1 MKIVQV
7 LDYYASGNA
16 VANCAVTYHKFSKKL
31 GLDSK
36 IVARLIDKEDA
47 DVVDLSYLDTLS
59 IDDTIM
65 YHLCI
70 GTPLNNDI
78 CDYECKKVLV
88 YHNITPPEF
97 LEKYDQGLSEAC
109 AEGLRQLVMMKPYFQ
124 LYLADSEF
132 NRQDLIKAG
141 YEADKIVVIPPLVSR
156 KDLERLPDSD
166 IMNKYGD
173 DWTNILFVGRVSPH
187 KKHEDLIRIFN
198 YYKRN
203 INSKSRLI
211 LAGGVM
217 ENYCRNLEK
226 FAKELELEDVIFTR
240 QISFSQLLAL
250 YKTASIFLCTSE
262 HEGYCIPLIEAMIFG
277 IPVIGYNAGAIG
289 DTMGGSG
296 ILLEDKSPVLVAK
309 IINELENNG
318 EIREHLLERQNA
330 YLEKI
335 TEEEIFA
342 MFKGWIGKLSE
353 IKDVSTKIQ
362 NPVVIEED
370 CAPYDVVVA
379 IKSSDWN
386 TAKLN
391 FKYIRKNLKPKRI
404 VVISS
409 KQLRSYLRPEDN
421 VVFIDE
427 DRLYEGMSF
436 RSVKE
441 FFENHNL
448 PVSLTG
454 WFLQQFLKL
463 AYAFICEDDYYLT
476 WDADTIPLNPVSMLS
491 EATGKPYFDMKPE
504 YVETYFD
511 TIQKLLQLEKVEDES
526 FISEHMLFQA
536 KVVKELLH
544 KIEQNDAVL
553 GNKFFEKILY
563 ASDFSRQGNVFS
575 EFETYGTFCSY
586 YYPDLYEK
594 HHLNSFRGGKMF
606 LGENPSEEVLDWVS
620 KCKDLISF
628 EVPQE
633 VISKGVTMS
642 SDKKFREKY
651 TFNEFVERIYLLDSV
666 KKNAWLQSEEAV
678 LVMDYP
684 WAKEPEYKQSRKY
697 QKMISG
703 RECRANKKILI
714 FQPDLE
720 TCALAVIL
728 AAEGF
733 PVMLYDTAGILD
745 QAIKQNSFVGIKAL
759 KENDGLETLVIVKE
773 IEKDKNFSYAI
784 VNSQYAEEFDHLS
797 EGKTILTE
805 NVIFTGAGFS
815 KELWESLGK
824 LKVNGILMDISFIDK
839 YALLNNKTR
848 LYIYSD
854 NVKSVEELQRILAV
868 GYKTEYI
875 SQSEEFIKIS
885 EKAKLL
891 VAGTRQLKSQLL
903 SGDEQLQLIFG
914 DVKI

>member
-16 VANCAVTYHKFSKKL
+16 VANCAVTYHKFSRKL

-36 IVARLIDKEDA
+36 IAARLIDKEDP

-59 IDDTIM
+59 RDDTIM

-97 LEKYDQGLSEAC
+97 LEKYDQGLAEAC

-132 NRQDLIKAG
+132 NKQDLIKAG

-156 KDLERLPDSD
+156 KDLERLPDSYTV
-166 IMNKYGD
+166 NKYGD
-173 DWTNILFVGRVSPH
+173 GWTNILFVGRVSPH

-198 YYKRN
+198 YYKKN

-217 ENYCRNLEK
+217 ENYCRHLEK

-240 QISFSQLLAL
+240 QISFPQLLAL

-262 HEGYCIPLIEAMIFG
+262 HEGYCIPLIEAMVFG

-296 ILLEDKSPVLVAK
+296 ILLEDKSPVLVSK
-309 IINELENNG
+309 IINELENN
-318 EIREHLLERQNA
+318 EQTREHLLERQNA
-330 YLEKI
+330 YLETI
-335 TEEEIFA
+335 TEEEIFK
-342 MFKGWIGKLSE
+342 MYKNWIGNLSE

-362 NPVVIEED
+362 NPVNIEED
-370 CAPYDVVVA
+370 CSPYDVVIA

-391 FKYIRKNLKPKRI
+391 FKYIRKNLKPKRL

-409 KQLRSYLRPEDN
+409 KQLRSYLKPEDN

-427 DRLYEGMSF
+427 DRLCPGLSF
-436 RSVKE
+436 KSVKA

-476 WDADTIPLNPVSMLS
+476 WDADTIPLNPVFMLS
-491 EATGKPYFDMKPE
+491 DTTGRPYFDMKPE
-504 YVETYFD
+504 YVEPYFD
-511 TIQKLLQLEKVEDES
+511 TLQNLLQLEKIVEES
-526 FISEHMLFQA
+526 FISEHMLFNV
-536 KVVKELLH
+536 KVVKELLYR
-544 KIEQNDAVL
+544 IEQNDAIS
-553 GNKFFEKILY
+553 GNEFFEKILY
-563 ASDFSRQGNVFS
+563 ASDFSKQGNVFS

-594 HHLNSFRGGKMF
+594 RHLNTFRGGKMF
-606 LGENPSEEVLDWVS
+606 LGENPSEEVLEWVAEY
-620 KCKDLISF
+620 KDLISF

-633 VISKGVTMS
+633 VIPKGVSMS
-642 SDKKFREKY
+642 SEKKFRKKY
-651 TFNEFVERIYLLDSV
+651 TFNEFVERIYLLDYAQ
-666 KKNAWLQSEEAV
+666 KNAWLQNEEAV

-697 QKMISG
+697 QEMLNA
-703 RECRANKKILI
+703 RESRADKKILI

-720 TCALAVIL
+720 TCALAVFL
-728 AAEGF
+728 AVEGF
-733 PVMLYDTAGILD
+733 PVELYDTAGTMD
-745 QAIKQNSFVGIKAL
+745 QAVKQSFFAGIKAL
-759 KENDGLETLVIVKE
+759 KESGRLETLVTVKE
-773 IEKDKNFSYAI
+773 IEKGKNYSYAI
-784 VNSQYAEEFDHLS
+784 AGTQYVEEFKDLD
-797 EGKTILTE
+797 ENKTILAE
-805 NVIFTGAGFS
+805 NIIFAGTGFS
-815 KELWESLGK
+815 KEFWGSLGELGEK
-824 LKVNGILMDISFIDK
+824 GALMDLSFIDK
-839 YALLNNKTR
+839 FALLKNKTR
-848 LYIYSD
+848 LYAYSD
-854 NVKSVEELQRILAV
+854 NEKLGEELQTILAE
-868 GYKTEYI
+868 GYKVELI
-875 SQSEEFIKIS
+875 SQREEFTKIS

-891 VAGTRQLKSQLL
+891 VAGIRQLKSQLL
-903 SGDEQLQLIFG
+903 SGDEQLQLLFE
-914 DVKI
+914 DV